1 MPLTVSVIMPALN
14 EAKNVG
20 AAIADTLQAM
30 DDYAIEG
37 EIIVVN
43 DGSTDETEARV
54 RDAMD
59 ADPRVRLTNHP
70 APKGIGASFW
80 EGVAAMRGDIVTM
93 LPGDNENFP
102 HEILRYVD
110 LLQHVDIVIPFLF
123 DRGVRTA
130 FRKFLSV
137 TYRTIINVTFLV
149 NFNYTN
155 GTVLYR
161 RSVLEDIEY
170 QSTGFF
176 FQTDILI
183 RSVKKG
189 YLFAEVP
196 YKIRSRKSGKSKA
209 MSFPSFLQVVRGY
222 MRL

>member
-93 LPGDNENFP
+93 LPATTRTSRTRYSATSTCCSTWTSSSRSSST
-102 HEILRYVD
+102 EIGRA
-110 LLQHVDIVIPFLF
+110 HV
-123 DRGVRTA
+123 
-130 FRKFLSV
+130 
-137 TYRTIINVTFLV
+137 
-149 NFNYTN
+149 
-155 GTVLYR
+155 
-161 RSVLEDIEY
+161 
-170 QSTGFF
+170 
-176 FQTDILI
+176 
-183 RSVKKG
+183 
-189 YLFAEVP
+189 
-196 YKIRSRKSGKSKA
+196 
-209 MSFPSFLQVVRGY
+209 
-222 MRL
+222 